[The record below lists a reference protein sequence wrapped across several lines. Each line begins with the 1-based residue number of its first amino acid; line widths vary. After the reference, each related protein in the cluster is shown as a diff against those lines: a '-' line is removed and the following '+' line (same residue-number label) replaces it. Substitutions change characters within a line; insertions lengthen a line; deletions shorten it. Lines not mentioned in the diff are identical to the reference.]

1 MRSAFFVTPKH
12 YSKVCDVA
20 AESVVQ
26 LYTNTNELYYSD
38 VFSYIVNNTLYVC
51 GWVSSNIHFSYDEIK
66 YFISNNIDVEL
77 PIVLSIEQK
86 ELINDII
93 TIGSGTFLGYS
104 TNENVVGLPFEQ
116 VEVKKLT
123 KFIYDRFGE
132 AMRVQIT
139 INGQQIDV
147 CIECDYDN
155 KGELEDVIVDFLK
168 NKGYM
173 QKIIKVKNINKNI
186 VYKSG
191 DNFISNTYGPR
202 SPYSNTQFI
211 GIDVNRNYK
220 WAHLVTKEIA
230 DRYIVNNNLNY
241 SLIELTYSA
250 ETEKP
255 IQFAIKGNKGGIHI
269 ENGTFFEY
277 LSDYGRVNTT
287 KNTILDKIK
296 QNPIG
301 LIEMAKWG
309 YFDYK

>member
-26 LYTNTNELYYSD
+26 LYTNTNELYYSN
-38 VFSYIVNNTLYVC
+38 VFSYIINNVLYVN
-51 GWVSSNIHFSYDEIK
+51 GWISSNNHFSYDEIK
-66 YFISNNIDVEL
+66 DFILNNIDTEL

-86 ELINDII
+86 ELISNIV

-104 TNENVVGLPFEQ
+104 TNENIQGLPFEQ

-123 KFIYDRFGE
+123 KFIYKKFE
-132 AMRVQIT
+132 KEMRVQIT

-147 CIECDYDN
+147 CLECDYN
-155 KGELEDVIVDFLK
+155 TNELENVILEYLK
-168 NKGYM
+168 DGGYM
-173 QKIIKVKNINKNI
+173 KKYITIKNINKNTI
-186 VYKSG
+186 YKSG

-202 SPYSNTQFI
+202 SPYSNTEFI
-211 GIDVNRNYK
+211 GIDTNRNHK
-220 WAHLVTKEIA
+220 WAHLVVKEIA

-250 ETEKP
+250 EIEKP
-255 IQFAIKGNKGGIHI
+255 TQFAIKGNKGGIYV

-287 KNTILDKIK
+287 KNLILNKIK

>member
-20 AESVVQ
+20 SESVVQ

-38 VFSYIVNNTLYVC
+38 VFSYIAKDTLYVC

-66 YFISNNIDVEL
+66 DFISNNIDVEL
-77 PIVLSIEQK
+77 PIVLSIQQK
-86 ELINDII
+86 ELLTDII

-104 TNENVVGLPFEQ
+104 TNENVVGIPFEQ
-116 VEVKKLT
+116 IEVKKLT
-123 KFIYDRFGE
+123 KFIYDKFKE

-139 INGQQIDV
+139 INGQQIEV
-147 CIECDYDN
+147 CIECDYAN
-155 KGELEDVIVDFLK
+155 ERELEDVIAEFLK
-168 NKGYM
+168 NKVYM
-173 QKIIKVKNINKNI
+173 KKIIKIKSINKNI

-202 SPYSNTQFI
+202 SSYSNTQFI
-211 GIDVNRNYK
+211 GIDINRNYK
-220 WAHLVTKEIA
+220 WAHLVVKEIA

-241 SLIELTYSA
+241 SLIELTYSSEV
-250 ETEKP
+250 ETP
-255 IQFAIKGNKGGIHI
+255 TQFAIKGNKGGIYI

-277 LSDYGRVNTT
+277 IADYGKINNT
-287 KNTILDKIK
+287 KNKIITKIK
-296 QNPIG
+296 ENPIG
-301 LIEMAKWG
+301 LIEMAKWV

>member
-38 VFSYIVNNTLYVC
+38 VFSYILNNTLYVC
-51 GWVSSNIHFSYDEIK
+51 GWISSNIHFSYDEIK
-66 YFISNNIDVEL
+66 DFISNNIDMEL

-86 ELINDII
+86 ELINDIV

-123 KFIYDRFGE
+123 KFVYDRFGE

-139 INGQQIDV
+139 INGQQIEV

-173 QKIIKVKNINKNI
+173 QKIIKVKNIIN
-186 VYKSG
+186 
-191 DNFISNTYGPR
+191 
-202 SPYSNTQFI
+202 
-211 GIDVNRNYK
+211 
-220 WAHLVTKEIA
+220 
-230 DRYIVNNNLNY
+230 
-241 SLIELTYSA
+241 
-250 ETEKP
+250 
-255 IQFAIKGNKGGIHI
+255 
-269 ENGTFFEY
+269 
-277 LSDYGRVNTT
+277 
-287 KNTILDKIK
+287 
-296 QNPIG
+296 
-301 LIEMAKWG
+301 
-309 YFDYK
+309 

>member
-26 LYTNTNELYYSD
+26 LYTNTNELYYSN
-38 VFSYIVNNTLYVC
+38 VFSYIINNVLHVS
-51 GWVSSNIHFSYDEIK
+51 GWVSSNNHFSYDEITD
-66 YFISNNIDVEL
+66 FILNNIDTEL

-86 ELINDII
+86 ELINDIV

-104 TNENVVGLPFEQ
+104 TNENIQRLPFEQ

-123 KFIYDRFGE
+123 KFIYKKFE
-132 AMRVQIT
+132 KEMRVQIT

-147 CIECDYDN
+147 CLECDYN
-155 KGELEDVIVDFLK
+155 MNELENVILEYLK
-168 NKGYM
+168 DGGYM
-173 QKIIKVKNINKNI
+173 KKCITIKNINKNTI
-186 VYKSG
+186 YKSG

-202 SPYSNTQFI
+202 SPYSNTEFI
-211 GIDVNRNYK
+211 GIDTNRNYK
-220 WAHLVTKEIA
+220 WAHLVVKEIA

-255 IQFAIKGNKGGIHI
+255 TQFAIKGNKGGIYV

>member
-12 YSKVCDVA
+12 YSKICDVA
-20 AESVVQ
+20 AESIVQ

-66 YFISNNIDVEL
+66 DFISNNIDVEL

-86 ELINDII
+86 ELINDIVA
-93 TIGSGTFLGYS
+93 IGSGTFLGYS

-139 INGQQIDV
+139 INGQQIEV

-155 KGELEDVIVDFLK
+155 KTELEDLIVDFLK

-173 QKIIKVKNINKNI
+173 QKIIKIKNINKNI

-191 DNFISNTYGPR
+191 DNFVSNTYGPR
-202 SPYSNTQFI
+202 SPYGNTQFI
-211 GIDVNRNYK
+211 GIDINRNYK

-255 IQFAIKGNKGGIHI
+255 TQFAIKGNKGGIYV

>member
-1 MRSAFFVTPKH
+1 
-12 YSKVCDVA
+12 
-20 AESVVQ
+20 
-26 LYTNTNELYYSD
+26 
-38 VFSYIVNNTLYVC
+38 VC

-66 YFISNNIDVEL
+66 DFISNNIDMEL

-86 ELINDII
+86 ELINDIV

-139 INGQQIDV
+139 INGQQIEV

-220 WAHLVTKEIA
+220 WAHLVVKEIA

-255 IQFAIKGNKGGIHI
+255 TQFAIKGNKGGIHI

-301 LIEMAKWG
+301 LIKMAKWG

>member
-1 MRSAFFVTPKH
+1 MRSAFFLTPKY

-38 VFSYIVNNTLYVC
+38 VFSYIMNNTLYVN
-51 GWVSSNIHFSYDEIK
+51 GWVSCNNHFSYDEIK
-66 YFISNNIDVEL
+66 DFILNNIDVQL
-77 PIVLSIEQK
+77 PIVLSIEQR
-86 ELINDII
+86 EILTDII

-104 TNENVVGLPFEQ
+104 TNENVFGLPFEQ
-116 VEVKKLT
+116 LEAKKLT
-123 KFIYDRFGE
+123 KFIYDSIDE

-139 INGQQIDV
+139 INGQQIEV

-155 KGELEDVIVDFLK
+155 KTELEDLIVDFLK

-173 QKIIKVKNINKNI
+173 QKIIKFKNINKNI

-202 SPYSNTQFI
+202 SPYGNTQFI
-211 GIDVNRNYK
+211 GIDINRNYK
-220 WAHLVTKEIA
+220 WAHLVVKEIA
-230 DRYIVNNNLNY
+230 DKYIVNNNLNY
-241 SLIELTYSA
+241 SLIELTYSS

-255 IQFAIKGNKGGIHI
+255 TQFAMKGNKGGIHI
-269 ENGTFFEY
+269 ENGTFLEY
-277 LSDYGRVNTT
+277 ISDYGRVNNA
-287 KNTILDKIK
+287 KNIILDKIK

>member
-38 VFSYIVNNTLYVC
+38 VFSYILNNTLYVC
-51 GWVSSNIHFSYDEIK
+51 GWINSNIHFSYDEIK
-66 YFISNNIDVEL
+66 DFISNNIDVQL
-77 PIVLSIEQK
+77 PIILSIEQK
-86 ELINDII
+86 ELLTDIV

-104 TNENVVGLPFEQ
+104 TNENIVGLPFEQ
-116 VEVKKLT
+116 LEVKKLT
-123 KFIYDRFGE
+123 KFIYDRFEE

-139 INGQQIDV
+139 INGQQIEV

-155 KGELEDVIVDFLK
+155 KTELEDVIVDFLK

-202 SPYSNTQFI
+202 SPYGNTQFI
-211 GIDVNRNYK
+211 GIDINRNYK
-220 WAHLVTKEIA
+220 WAHLVVKEIA

-255 IQFAIKGNKGGIHI
+255 TQFALKGNKGGIHI
-269 ENGTFFEY
+269 ENGTFLEY
-277 LSDYGRVNTT
+277 ISDYVRIANA
-287 KNTILDKIK
+287 KNAIITKIK

>member
-1 MRSAFFVTPKH
+1 MRSAFFVTPKYH
-12 YSKVCDVA
+12 SKICDIA

-38 VFSYIVNNTLYVC
+38 IFSYIINNVLYVS
-51 GWVSSNIHFSYDEIK
+51 GWVSSYNHFSYNEIK
-66 YFISNNIDVEL
+66 DFISNNIDTEL

-86 ELINDII
+86 ELMCDIT

-104 TNENVVGLPFEQ
+104 NNENIERLPFEQ

-123 KFIYDRFGE
+123 QFIYKKFE
-132 AMRVQIT
+132 KEMRVQIT

-147 CIECDYDN
+147 CLQCDYN
-155 KGELEDVIVDFLK
+155 TNELEDVVLEYLK
-168 NKGYM
+168 DKGYM
-173 QKIIKVKNINKNI
+173 KKYITIKNINKNTI
-186 VYKSG
+186 YKSG

-202 SPYSNTQFI
+202 SPYGSTQFT

-220 WAHLVTKEIA
+220 WAHLVVKEIA

-255 IQFAIKGNKGGIHI
+255 TQFAIKGNNTGINI

-277 LSDYGRVNTT
+277 IADYGKVSNT
-287 KNTILDKIK
+287 KNLILNKIK